1 MFGVS
6 VAGYG
11 ANLSAGVTLYS
22 AAATSA
28 IDHHGSNRW
37 GSVDSRQLHTALLMS
52 NEEPPNNFFSDFLIQ
67 IQKLKDR

>member
-28 IDHHGSNRW
+28 IDHTGSNRW
-37 GSVDSRQLHTALLMS
+37 GSVDSRQQAALLMS

-67 IQKLKDR
+67 IQKPK

>member
-28 IDHHGSNRW
+28 IDHTGSNRW
-37 GSVDSRQLHTALLMS
+37 GSVLSVGSRQLAALLMS

-67 IQKLKDR
+67 IQKPK

>member
-1 MFGVS
+1 MELDFPSRLMFGVS

-28 IDHHGSNRW
+28 IDHLGSNGW
-37 GSVDSRQLHTALLMS
+37 GSVDSRQQTHRTA
-52 NEEPPNNFFSDFLIQ
+52 NE
-67 IQKLKDR
+67 